1 MSKPEVSV
9 IIPAYNCAGYISKA
23 IDSALNQGVELEIIV
38 IDDCSTDNLDEVMEK
53 YRDNPALFYVKNS
66 KNMGVAQSR
75 NRGIDLARGKYIAF
89 LDADDYWE
97 RDKLKK
103 QLDAITRTGSVLC
116 CTAREMVH
124 PNGESTGRTIPIKE
138 KLTYRE
144 LLKHN
149 SINCSSVLLEAAVA
163 REFPMEHD
171 DSHEDYIMWLEILK
185 KYQYACGINEPLLKY
200 RISPEGKS
208 ADKIKSAAMTFKVYR
223 YMGFGWLKSLI
234 CFCSYAFHGVWK
246 HGLGRRSLNHKT
258 AKEKK
263 KYGCEA

>member
-1 MSKPEVSV
+1 MNKPQVSV

-23 IDSALNQGVELEIIV
+23 IDSVLNQDVELEIIV
-38 IDDCSTDNLDEVMEK
+38 IDDNSTDNLDEVMEK

-66 KNMGVAQSR
+66 KNLGVAESR
-75 NRGIDLARGKYIAF
+75 NKGVNLAKGNYIAF

-97 RDKLKK
+97 KDKLKK
-103 QLDAITRTGSVLC
+103 QLNALAKTGAVIC
-116 CTAREMVH
+116 CTAREMVR
-124 PNGESTGRTIPIKE
+124 PNGELTGRTIPIKE

-171 DSHEDYIMWLEILK
+171 DSHEDYIMWLEILQ

-200 RISPEGKS
+200 RLSPDGKS
-208 ADKIKSAAMTFKVYR
+208 GDKIKSAAMTFKVYR
-223 YMGFGWLKSLI
+223 YMGFGWMKSLV
-234 CFCSYAFHGVWK
+234 CFCSYALHGIWK
-246 HGLGRRSLNHKT
+246 HGLKRKLCN
-258 AKEKK
+258 KK
-263 KYGCEA
+263 KYRDKKYEYEA

>member
-1 MSKPEVSV
+1 MNKPQVSV

-23 IDSALNQGVELEIIV
+23 IDSVLNQEVELEIIV
-38 IDDCSTDNLDEVMEK
+38 INDNSTDNLDEVMEK

-66 KNMGVAQSR
+66 KNLGVAEAR
-75 NRGIDLARGKYIAF
+75 NKGVNLAKGKYIAF

-97 RDKLKK
+97 KDKLKK
-103 QLDAITRTGSVLC
+103 QLKALEKTGAVIC
-116 CTAREMVH
+116 CTAREMMQ
-124 PNGESTGRTIPIKE
+124 PNGELTGRTIPVKE

-171 DSHEDYIMWLEILK
+171 DSHEDYLMWLEILQ

-200 RISPEGKS
+200 RLSPGGKS
-208 ADKIKSAAMTFKVYR
+208 GDKMKSAAMTFKVYR
-223 YMGFGWLKSLI
+223 YMGFGWMKSLV
-234 CFCSYAFHGVWK
+234 CFFSYALHGIWK
-246 HGLGRRSLNHKT
+246 HGLKRKIF
-258 AKEKK
+258 
-263 KYGCEA
+263 